1 MRKQLEALFARIES
15 LRDAAQEKTDNSEVE
30 KTQDRYSAIVDA
42 LDSAVGSVQEAIDTF
57 DDE

>member
-15 LRDAAQEKTDNSEVE
+15 LRDAAQEKADNSEVE

-57 DDE
+57 DE

>member
-42 LDSAVGSVQEAIDTF
+42 LDSAIGSIQEAIDTF

>member
-1 MRKQLEALFARIES
+1 MRKQLEALFARVES

-42 LDSAVGSVQEAIDTF
+42 LDSAIGSIQEAIDTF

>member
-42 LDSAVGSVQEAIDTF
+42 LDSAVDSIQEAIDTF

>member
-1 MRKQLEALFARIES
+1 MRKQLEALFARIKS
-15 LRDAAQEKTDNSEVE
+15 LRDAAQEKADNSEVE

-42 LDSAVGSVQEAIDTF
+42 LDSAIGSIQEAIDTF

>member
-57 DDE
+57 DE

>member
-15 LRDAAQEKTDNSEVE
+15 LRDAAQEKADNSEVE

-42 LDSAVGSVQEAIDTF
+42 LDSAVGSIQEAIDTF